1 MENIIDIDKTIYS
14 PIGRMV
20 VSKMASSV
28 CWSNDHMVNEIKSN
42 PELYKEFSVFFNKY
56 KFEL

>member
-14 PIGRMV
+14 QIGRMV

-42 PELYKEFSVFFNKY
+42 PELYKEFSILFNKY

>member
-14 PIGRMV
+14 PIARMV

-28 CWSNDHMVNEIKSN
+28 CWSNDYMVNEIKSN
-42 PELYKEFSVFFNKY
+42 PELYKEFSIRFNKY
-56 KFEL
+56 KYEL

>member
-14 PIGRMV
+14 PLGRMV

-42 PELYKEFSVFFNKY
+42 PELYKEFSIRFNKY
-56 KFEL
+56 KYEL

>member
-14 PIGRMV
+14 PLCRMV

-42 PELYKEFSVFFNKY
+42 PELYKEFSIRFNKY
-56 KFEL
+56 KYEL

>member
-14 PIGRMV
+14 QIGRMV

-28 CWSNDHMVNEIKSN
+28 CWSNDYMVNEIKSN
-42 PELYKEFSVFFNKY
+42 PELYKEFSIRFNKY
-56 KFEL
+56 KYEL

>member
-28 CWSNDHMVNEIKSN
+28 CWSNDYMVNEIKSN
-42 PELYKEFSVFFNKY
+42 PELYKEFSIRFNKY
-56 KFEL
+56 KID

>member
-20 VSKMASSV
+20 VGKMASSV

-42 PELYKEFSVFFNKY
+42 PELYKEFSIRFNKY

>member
-28 CWSNDHMVNEIKSN
+28 CWSNDHMVNEINSN
-42 PELYKEFSVFFNKY
+42 PELYKEFSIRFNKY
-56 KFEL
+56 KYEL

>member
-1 MENIIDIDKTIYS
+1 MEKIIDIDKTIYS

-20 VSKMASSV
+20 VSKMALSV

-42 PELYKEFSVFFNKY
+42 PELYKEFSIRFNKY

>member
-1 MENIIDIDKTIYS
+1 MENIIDINKTIYS

-42 PELYKEFSVFFNKY
+42 PELYKEFSIRFNKY
-56 KFEL
+56 KYES

>member
-20 VSKMASSV
+20 VSKMASFV
-28 CWSNDHMVNEIKSN
+28 CWSNDYMVNQIKSN
-42 PELYKEFSVFFNKY
+42 PELYKEFSIRFNKY

>member
-1 MENIIDIDKTIYS
+1 MENIIDLDKIIYS

-28 CWSNDHMVNEIKSN
+28 CWSNDYMVNEIKSN
-42 PELYKEFSVFFNKY
+42 PELYKEFSIRFNKY

>member
-28 CWSNDHMVNEIKSN
+28 CWSNDHMVNDIKSN
-42 PELYKEFSVFFNKY
+42 PELYKEFSIRFNKY

>member
-42 PELYKEFSVFFNKY
+42 PELYKEFSIRFNKY
-56 KFEL
+56 KYEL

>member
-28 CWSNDHMVNEIKSN
+28 CWSNDYMVNEIKSN
-42 PELYKEFSVFFNKY
+42 PELYKEFSIRFNKY

>member
-28 CWSNDHMVNEIKSN
+28 CWSNDHMVNEIKTN
-42 PELYKEFSVFFNKY
+42 PELYKEFSIRFNKY
-56 KFEL
+56 KYEL

>member
-1 MENIIDIDKTIYS
+1 MEKIIDIDKTIHS

-42 PELYKEFSVFFNKY
+42 PELYKEFSIRFNKY
-56 KFEL
+56 KYEL

>member
-20 VSKMASSV
+20 VRKMASYA

-42 PELYKEFSVFFNKY
+42 PELYKEFSIRFNKY
-56 KFEL
+56 KYEL

>member
-1 MENIIDIDKTIYS
+1 MENIIDIDKTIDS
-14 PIGRMV
+14 QIGRMV

-42 PELYKEFSVFFNKY
+42 PELYKEFSIRFYKY
-56 KFEL
+56 KYEL

>member
-14 PIGRMV
+14 PVGRMV

-28 CWSNDHMVNEIKSN
+28 CWSNDRIVNEIKSN
-42 PELYKEFSVFFNKY
+42 PELYKEFSIRFNKY
-56 KFEL
+56 KYEL

>member
-14 PIGRMV
+14 PVGRMV

-42 PELYKEFSVFFNKY
+42 PELYKEFSIRFNKY
-56 KFEL
+56 KYEL

>member
-14 PIGRMV
+14 SIGRMV
-20 VSKMASSV
+20 VRKMASSV

-42 PELYKEFSVFFNKY
+42 PELYKEFSIRFNKY
-56 KFEL
+56 KHEL

>member
-28 CWSNDHMVNEIKSN
+28 CWSNDYMVNEIKSN
-42 PELYKEFSVFFNKY
+42 PELYKEFSIRFNKY
-56 KFEL
+56 KYEL

>member
-42 PELYKEFSVFFNKY
+42 PELYKEFSIRFNKY
-56 KFEL
+56 KHEL

>member
-42 PELYKEFSVFFNKY
+42 PELYKEFSIRFNKY
-56 KFEL
+56 KYDL

>member
-14 PIGRMV
+14 QIGRMV

-42 PELYKEFSVFFNKY
+42 PELYKEFSIRFNKY

>member
-42 PELYKEFSVFFNKY
+42 PELYKEFSIRFNKY

>member
-28 CWSNDHMVNEIKSN
+28 CWSNDYMVNEIKSN
-42 PELYKEFSVFFNKY
+42 PELYKEFSIRFSKY

>member
-1 MENIIDIDKTIYS
+1 
-14 PIGRMV
+14 MV
-20 VSKMASSV
+20 VSKMAASV

-42 PELYKEFSVFFNKY
+42 PELYKEFSIRFNKY

>member
-1 MENIIDIDKTIYS
+1 MNNIIDIQETINS
-14 PIGRMV
+14 PIGKLI

-42 PELYKEFSVFFNKY
+42 PELFKEFSIHFYKY
-56 KFEL
+56 KYQL

>member
-1 MENIIDIDKTIYS
+1 MNNIIDIHKTINS
-14 PIGRMV
+14 PIGKLI

-42 PELYKEFSVFFNKY
+42 PELFKEFSIHFKKY
-56 KFEL
+56 KYQL